1 MTNPSP
7 TEPTPSEVTPTE
19 PEGYLASLR
28 FYLFTPWWRGAW
40 FIGAIVW
47 GVVLNVLF
55 VTSEPREELFGVLS
69 VIPIF
74 AFIIEQQGRARKLR
88 QDKAKLRNM

>member
-1 MTNPSP
+1 MTETPAP
-7 TEPTPSEVTPTE
+7 ATEPQNMNH
-19 PEGYLASLR
+19 LQSLR

-47 GVVLNVLF
+47 GVVFNVLF
-55 VTSEPREELFGVLS
+55 VVVEPREELFGIVS

-74 AFIIEQQGRARKLR
+74 AFIIEQQSRARKVR
-88 QDKAKLRNM
+88 MDKARLERM